1 VSTSRIISVTVAVAA
16 SLIAVPALAHA
27 GDAGPSVRTS
37 VHCEGSTTVR
47 NLVLVNRGSARAVT
61 FRIRNSRPAGHTL
74 RSSVVVPAGESKV
87 RRVRVRHQGWV
98 ADVGVRAAGQ
108 VLLDTVV
115 VGRCG

>member
-1 VSTSRIISVTVAVAA
+1 MVSRVISFIVAISAT
-16 SLIAVPALAHA
+16 LFAVPALAHA

-37 VHCEGSTTVR
+37 VHCDGSATVR
-47 NLVLVNRGSARAVT
+47 NLVLVNRSSAHAVT

-74 RSSVVVPAGESKV
+74 RSSVVVPAGESRV

-98 ADVGVRAAGQ
+98 ADVGVRAGGQ

-115 VGRCG
+115 VGHCG

>member
-1 VSTSRIISVTVAVAA
+1 MLNSRVIACTAAVCAGLVA
-16 SLIAVPALAHA
+16 LPAPAQA
-27 GDAGPSVRTS
+27 GDVSPSVRTS

-47 NLVLVNRGSARAVT
+47 NLVLDNRRSARAVT
-61 FRIRNSRPAGHTL
+61 FRIRNSRPAGHSL
-74 RSSVVVPAGESKV
+74 HSSVVVPAGETKL
-87 RRVRVRHQGWV
+87 RKVRVRHQRWV

>member
-1 VSTSRIISVTVAVAA
+1 MLVSRVISFAVAIGA
-16 SLIAVPALAHA
+16 TVFAMPVPAHA
-27 GDAGPSVRTS
+27 GDVSPAVRTS

-47 NLVLVNRGSARAVT
+47 TLVLDNRRSARAVT

-74 RSSVVVPAGESKV
+74 RSSVIVPAGETKA
-87 RRVRVRHQGWV
+87 RQVRVRNRGWV
-98 ADVGVRAAGQ
+98 ADLGVRAAGQ